1 MCITA
6 APCAGGSGSFRVN
19 GRSRASA
26 EAVAFAEA
34 YAETLAEAEA
44 CGGCTAA
51 ATFLGERVEEV
62 LLEAVAEAEVSLAAS
77 AGAPLELRF
86 ETFVVEVVEGVAT
99 AVARVRPPRRC
110 MLPAAVFDHAKNNA
124 SCSTA
129 NHSVVTQSQS
139 GLCAVQREF
148 ASCFASPAGC
158 PRCHM
163 YMCPPC
169 RIK

>member
-1 MCITA
+1 MCIIA
-6 APCAGGSGSFRVN
+6 PPCAGGSGSFRVN

-44 CGGCTAA
+44 CGGCSAA
-51 ATFLGERVEEV
+51 ATFLGETVEEV

-99 AVARVRPPRRC
+99 AVAQVRPPRRC
-110 MLPAAVFDHAKNNA
+110 
-124 SCSTA
+124 
-129 NHSVVTQSQS
+129 
-139 GLCAVQREF
+139 
-148 ASCFASPAGC
+148 
-158 PRCHM
+158 
-163 YMCPPC
+163 
-169 RIK
+169 I